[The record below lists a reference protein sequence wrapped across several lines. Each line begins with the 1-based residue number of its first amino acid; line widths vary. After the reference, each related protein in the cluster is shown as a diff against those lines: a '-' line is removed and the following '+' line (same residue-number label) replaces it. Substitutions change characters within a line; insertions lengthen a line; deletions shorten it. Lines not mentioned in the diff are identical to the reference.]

1 MLNDLKHVE
10 ISMYVHKCTAAA
22 RFSHV
27 YSLGIYHSIGLN
39 IEKYIFTCNLCF
51 KRVYIYIYIYIYRI
65 HIGIYLHLW
74 AKKKKK
80 KIPLTFISVKNSAT
94 ASVRMCI
101 SLFKIFCYVR

>member
-22 RFSHV
+22 HFSHV

-51 KRVYIYIYIYIYRI
+51 KRVYIYIYI
-65 HIGIYLHLW
+65 
-74 AKKKKK
+74 
-80 KIPLTFISVKNSAT
+80 
-94 ASVRMCI
+94 
-101 SLFKIFCYVR
+101 